1 MIIGD
6 EKWQLLIDIMVE
18 KWVCYMHMCGLT
30 LSIGQVEYGIQ
41 GQYMCCYNN
50 SLLCMKLT
58 LYVMYVNIWV
68 QYCEPEVHMSILGI
82 IDERMVLLVGM
93 FIMWEKI

>member
-1 MIIGD
+1 MKIGSGWYNGW
-6 EKWQLLIDIMVE
+6 KVGML
-18 KWVCYMHMCGLT
+18 YAYMCGLT

-68 QYCEPEVHMSILGI
+68 QYCEPEVYEYSWYNRWKDGFVSRNVYNVGKNI
-82 IDERMVLLVGM
+82 MVG
-93 FIMWEKI
+93 